1 MIVINIDPI
10 LAMIGPF
17 AVSWHGFFSA
27 VGILIGLWVAAQL
40 VQKAGIDRE
49 HVYNMA
55 IWAVPAGVVGAR
67 LFHVVDKFEYY
78 AANPLAILAI
88 QEGGLAIYGGLAG
101 GILAGVLYARRRN
114 LPLGLFADAIAPALI
129 LGQGIGRIGDVINGE
144 HRGLTADL
152 PWSVV
157 YTHPNTAGER
167 GLAVHPAVGYEMIW
181 DLAVFG
187 LLLWL
192 LGRFPRSGMLFWIY
206 VALYAVGRFW
216 TGFFREDTIAMFG
229 LRQAQL
235 IAVAGLVAA
244 GIYILALR
252 LGRRKESEVIYIR
265 R

>member
-40 VQKAGIDRE
+40 VRKAGIDKE
-49 HVYNMA
+49 HVYNTA
-55 IWAVPAGVVGAR
+55 IWAVPAGIVGAR

-101 GILAGVLYARRRN
+101 GILAGVLYARRHN
-114 LPLGLFADAIAPALI
+114 LPLGRFADAIAPALI
-129 LGQGIGRIGDVINGE
+129 LGQAIGRIGDVINGE
-144 HRGLTADL
+144 HRSLPADL

-167 GLAVHPAVGYEMIW
+167 GLAVHPAVGYELVW

-187 LLLWL
+187 VLLWL
-192 LGRFPRSGMLFWIY
+192 LGRLPRSGTLFWAY

-216 TGFFREDTIAMFG
+216 TGFFREDTVVSFG

-235 IAVAGLVAA
+235 IAIA
-244 GIYILALR
+244 GILTVGIYVSCWWR
-252 LGRRKESEVIYIR
+252 GRRRKNEVPYIGR
-265 R
+265 